1 MPGLAT
7 PEPLFRRLRRRAVTI
22 PAVTLGFV
30 VALTISP
37 VAFTFVLLFDLLRQK
52 RTLPTTRLFG
62 FFLSYLFTETFGLLQ
77 LLTLWIVCLGRHDQ
91 LARRTW
97 TVQRRYVAM
106 HFFFVRTLYGLR
118 FEVEGDELARKGPLL
133 VFIRHSSI
141 VDTII
146 PGVFLA
152 NRHLLE
158 LRYVL
163 KKELLVDPCL
173 DVAGHWLPNHF
184 VSRDGTDTA
193 KELDAVARL
202 KAGLSATDGVL
213 LYPEGTRFSKT
224 KRARTLERLKDDGVA
239 FQRATRL
246 VHLLPPRPGGALAL
260 LDAAPAC
267 DVLFVGHTGL
277 EGFSSFKEIWNG
289 DLVNRTVRI
298 RFWREAAAT
307 IPSTRDERLD
317 WLQQHWE
324 RMDDWLT
331 TTEPVAVPLRAAG

>member
-1 MPGLAT
+1 MPGPAT
-7 PEPLFRRLRRRAVTI
+7 TEPLLRRLRRRVVTI

-30 VALTISP
+30 LALAVAP
-37 VAFTFVLLFDLLRQK
+37 VVFTGALLFDLLRLK

-62 FFLSYLFTETFGLLQ
+62 FFLSFLFTETCGLVQLFGLW
-77 LLTLWIVCLGRHDQ
+77 LLCLGRHAQ

-97 TVQRRYVAM
+97 PVQRRYVAM
-106 HFFFVRTLYGLR
+106 HFFFAKTLYDLR
-118 FEVEGDELARKGPLL
+118 FEVEGDELTTPGPLL

-141 VDTII
+141 VDTLI

-152 NRHLLE
+152 NSHLLE

-184 VSRDGTDTA
+184 VARDGTDTA
-193 KELDAVARL
+193 KELDAVAQL
-202 KAGLSATDGVL
+202 KAGLSASEGVL
-213 LYPEGTRFSKT
+213 LYPEGTRFTAT
-224 KRARTLERLKDDGVA
+224 KRARALERLKDDAVA
-239 FQRATRL
+239 FQRASRL

-277 EGFSSFKEIWNG
+277 EGFSDFKAIWSG
-289 DLVNRTVRI
+289 DLVGRTVRI
-298 RFWREAAAT
+298 RFWREPAAS
-307 IPSTRDERLD
+307 IPATRDERLA
-317 WLQQHWE
+317 WLQRHWE
-324 RMDDWLT
+324 RLDDWLT
-331 TTEPVAVPLRAAG
+331 STEPAAAPLKATG